1 MIIKTIMMD
10 YRSQLF
16 VVGIYNGVS
25 NNYGKQVATMAFC
38 KRYMTSLIY
47 NIQTQ

>member
-16 VVGIYNGVS
+16 VAGIYNGVS
-25 NNYGKQVATMAFC
+25 NNCGQQVTMMPFS
-38 KRYMTSLIY
+38 KRYMIFLIY

>member
-10 YRSQLF
+10 YRSQIF
-16 VVGIYNGVS
+16 VVDIYNGVS
-25 NNYGKQVATMAFC
+25 NNYEQQVATMAFS

>member
-10 YRSQLF
+10 YRSELF

-25 NNYGKQVATMAFC
+25 NNYGQQVTMMAFS
-38 KRYMTSLIY
+38 KRYMALLIY